1 MGKTD
6 TEDALKRLD
15 WLTQEEARMA
25 AAEALKV
32 THTMRTPVEDV
43 VDLGNKVPRVDDKVT
58 ISGVTDVELRVM
70 GVDDKV
76 MAVYDK
82 VMAVYDKL
90 MAVDGKVTAVNL
102 DGKSKAAVGIHGA

>member
-6 TEDALKRLD
+6 IEDALTRLD
-15 WLTQEEARMA
+15 LLTQEARLA
-25 AAEALKV
+25 AVEALKV
-32 THTMRTPVEDV
+32 THTTRAPVEEVADV
-43 VDLGNKVPRVDDKVT
+43 GARVDDKVT
-58 ISGVTDVELRVM
+58 IPGVTAVEHRVM
-70 GVDDKV
+70 GVDDKL

-102 DGKSKAAVGIHGA
+102 VGESKAAVGIHGV

>member
-43 VDLGNKVPRVDDKVT
+43 VDVGNKVPRVDDKVT

-76 MAVYDK
+76 MAVY
-82 VMAVYDKL
+82 
-90 MAVDGKVTAVNL
+90 GKVTAVNL